1 MAKSTSP
8 LTARPRPMAARMPG
22 ESADVV
28 GVVGVSV
35 ALAKALDQR
44 PAAASTA
51 ARSPADGGE
60 LPPDAWDIR
69 AFTMA
74 SVADALCSVLNG
86 LDRID
91 LDLFEPVFPI
101 WLKQVMR

>member
-22 ESADVV
+22 ESAEVV
-28 GVVGVSV
+28 GVFGSTV
-35 ALAKALDQR
+35 AEAKALDQR

-60 LPPDAWDIR
+60 LAPEALGYQ
-69 AFTMA
+69 
-74 SVADALCSVLNG
+74 SVHYGVCGRCPMLSLERPQAH
-86 LDRID
+86 
-91 LDLFEPVFPI
+91 
-101 WLKQVMR
+101 